1 MAYMKKLTIAATI
14 TAGALLL
21 SACTADKDESKADS
35 EVVVETK
42 VGDVTK
48 EDFYAEMKDYIGESA
63 LYNMVVIK
71 VLEDKYEV
79 SDEEVDKAV
88 QEAKDQQG
96 EMFSMWL
103 MQQGYPNEDA
113 FREQTYQRL
122 LQEKLVFEDIDVPDE
137 DVEKKFNEMKE
148 NQELQIRA
156 SHILVEDESLAN
168 DLKKQL
174 DEGAD
179 FAELAKEHSTDGSAS
194 QGGDLNYFGKGKMVK
209 EFEEAAFGLEEGE
222 ISDPVKSEFGY
233 HIIQV
238 TDIPTFEEKKEEL
251 RREIAMEQ
259 VDYAAVQEKMD
270 KLLEDAKID
279 VKLEE
284 FKDLFTKPEAQG

>member
-1 MAYMKKLTIAATI
+1 MKKLTIAATI
-14 TAGALLL
+14 AASVLLL
-21 SACTADKDESKADS
+21 SACTDDNNDAKADS

-48 EDFYAEMKDYIGESA
+48 EDFYNEMKGYIGESA

-79 SDEEVDKAV
+79 TDEEVDKAV
-88 QEAKDQQG
+88 QEAKDEQG
-96 EMFSMWL
+96 DMFSMWL
-103 MQQGYPNEDA
+103 MQQGFPDEDA

-122 LQEKLVFEDIDVPDE
+122 LQEKLVFEDTDVSDE
-137 DVEKKFNEMKE
+137 EVEKKFNEMKKNDE
-148 NQELQIRA
+148 IEIRA
-156 SHILVEDESLAN
+156 SHILVEDEATAN

-179 FAELAKEHSTDGSAS
+179 FAELAKENSTDGSAA
-194 QGGDLNYFGKGKMVK
+194 QGGDLGYFGKGRMVK
-209 EFEEAAFGLEEGE
+209 EFEEVAFDLDEGE
-222 ISDPVKSEFGY
+222 ISEPVKSEFGY

-259 VDYAAVQEKMD
+259 VDYAKVQEKMD
-270 KLLEDAKID
+270 KLLEDAKIEVNID
-279 VKLEE
+279 EY
-284 FKDLFTKPEAQG
+284 KDLFTKPEAQG

>member
-1 MAYMKKLTIAATI
+1 MKKLSIAATI

-21 SACTADKDESKADS
+21 SACTADNDESKADS
-35 EVVVETK
+35 EVIVETK

-48 EDFYAEMKDYIGESA
+48 GDFYAEMKDYIGESA

-79 SDEEVDKAV
+79 TDEELDKAI
-88 QEAKDQQG
+88 QDAKDAQG

-103 MQQGYPNEDA
+103 MQQGYPDEDA

-122 LQEKLVFEDIDVPDE
+122 LQEKLVYEDIDVSDE
-137 DVEKKFNEMKE
+137 DVEKKFNEKKE
-148 NQELQIRA
+148 NGELEIRA
-156 SHILVEDESLAN
+156 SHILVEDEAKAK

-179 FAELAKEHSTDGSAS
+179 FAELAKENSTDGSAS
-194 QGGDLNYFGKGKMVK
+194 QGGDLGFFAKGKMVK
-209 EFEEAAFGLEEGE
+209 EFEDTAFGLGEGE
-222 ISDPVKSEFGY
+222 ISEPVKSEFGY

-238 TDIPTFEEKKEEL
+238 TEIPTLEDKKEDI
-251 RREIAMEQ
+251 RKEIATEQ

-279 VKLEE
+279 VKLDE